1 MKDDQ
6 CPRFGF
12 EAAEA
17 ALELVAVRD
26 GRCHV
31 VRGEEVDRS
40 QFHVDAMAP
49 QPARLI
55 DAGAV
60 EQAVEPGA
68 EAVWIA
74 QRWQPTPGPDEG
86 LLDSVLCSIRVAQDE
101 PRGGIQPEERGVRK
115 RGEGVMIAPSRS
127 LHEFLLHLTLGGGAT
142 DVAALTEYG
151 EATAG
156 VRSNIVRAVRRRGTI
171 ALPHRPRGAEAARED
186 PGSRREVAARRAGP
200 ARSRLGGRP

>member
-31 VRGEEVDRS
+31 VRGEEVDGS

-60 EQAVEPGA
+60 EQAVEPGV
-68 EAVWIA
+68 EAIGIA
-74 QRWQPTPGPDEG
+74 QGRQPTPGPDEG
-86 LLDSVLCSIRVAQDE
+86 LLDGVLRSVRVAQDE
-101 PRGGIQPEERGVRK
+101 PGGGIEPEERGVRK
-115 RGEGVMIAPSRS
+115 RSEGVMIAPSRS
-127 LHEFLLHLTLGGGAT
+127 LHEFLLHLTLGGGTT

-151 EATAG
+151 EATAP
-156 VRSNIVRAVRRRGTI
+156 VRSNNVRRARRRGTI
-171 ALPHRPRGAEAARED
+171 ALPYRARG
-186 PGSRREVAARRAGP
+186 
-200 ARSRLGGRP
+200 